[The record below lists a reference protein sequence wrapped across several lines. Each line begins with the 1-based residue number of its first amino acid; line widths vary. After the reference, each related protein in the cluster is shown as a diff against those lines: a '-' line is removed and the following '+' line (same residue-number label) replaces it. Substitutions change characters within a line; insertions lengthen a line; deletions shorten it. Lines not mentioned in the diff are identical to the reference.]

1 MYHLWKKGQATQEV
15 FKDVL
20 RSCTKK
26 KIREMKAQLELSL
39 ATSVQDNALIN
50 INKRRTKEN
59 LHSLLECP
67 SPKTRKRLRYLT
79 PSLPQSSTIRPFIS
93 GQTAPELVDRDREQK
108 SRRRQSV
115 TCYAT

>member
-1 MYHLWKKGQATQEV
+1 MYVLKDEIVLSRELSQEFREEKSMYHLWKKGQATQEV

-20 RSCTKK
+20 RSCRKK

-39 ATSVQDNALIN
+39 ATSVQDNALMN

-79 PSLPQSSTIRPFIS
+79 PSLPQS
-93 GQTAPELVDRDREQK
+93 
-108 SRRRQSV
+108 
-115 TCYAT
+115 